1 MKTIDSLENLI
12 GGTPLYRAKKIEE
25 KFNLKSRLYLKLEG
39 FNPAG
44 SIKDRASLYMIK
56 DAKNKGLITD
66 GATIIEPTSGN
77 TGIGVS
83 MLSAYYGYKAVIVM
97 PDTMSIERIKLMQ
110 SYGAKVVLTDGKLG
124 MKGAIQKAKE
134 INQNTPNSIVLGQF
148 ENLANK
154 ESHYQTTAKE
164 IFQDLDGKVDVLIA
178 GIGTGGTIS
187 GCGKFLKEKNANIQ
201 IYGIEPSSSPLLTK
215 NLSGAHKIQGI
226 GANFVPEILDRNVVD
241 KVFTVNDE
249 EAYEYTK
256 LLANTEGLLCG
267 ISSGANL
274 KIAVDVAKT
283 KELENK
289 FIVAIMPDRGERYL
303 SVDNLFKKV
312 F

>member
-1 MKTIDSLENLI
+1 MKTIESLENLI
-12 GGTPLYRAKKIEE
+12 GSTPLYRAKKIEE

-164 IFQDLDGKVDVLIA
+164 IYQDLDGKVDVLIA

-201 IYGIEPSSSPLLTK
+201 IYGVEPSSSPLLT
-215 NLSGAHKIQGI
+215 NNVSGAHKIQGI
-226 GANFVPEILDRNVVD
+226 GANFVPEIFDRKVVD
-241 KVFTVNDE
+241 KVFTVTDE

-303 SVDNLFKKV
+303 SVDNLF
-312 F
+312 

>member
-1 MKTIDSLENLI
+1 MKTIESLENLI
-12 GGTPLYRAKKIEE
+12 GSTPLYRAKKIEE

-124 MKGAIQKAKE
+124 MKGAVQKAKE

-164 IFQDLDGKVDVLIA
+164 IYQDLDGNVDVLIA

-201 IYGIEPSSSPLLTK
+201 IYGVEPSSSPLLTK
-215 NLSGAHKIQGI
+215 NVSGAHKIQGI
-226 GANFVPEILDRNVVD
+226 GANFVPEIFDRKVVD
-241 KVFTVNDE
+241 KVFTVTDE

-303 SVDNLFKKV
+303 SVDNLF
-312 F
+312 

>member
-1 MKTIDSLENLI
+1 MKTIESLENLI
-12 GGTPLYRAKKIEE
+12 GSTPLYRAKKIEE

-77 TGIGVS
+77 TGIGIS

-164 IFQDLDGKVDVLIA
+164 IYQDLDGKVDVLIA

-201 IYGIEPSSSPLLTK
+201 IYGVEPSSSPLLTK
-215 NLSGAHKIQGI
+215 NVSGAHKIQGI
-226 GANFVPEILDRNVVD
+226 GANFVPEIFDRKVVD
-241 KVFTVNDE
+241 KVFTVTDE

-303 SVDNLFKKV
+303 SVDNLF
-312 F
+312 

>member
-303 SVDNLFKKV
+303 SVDNLF
-312 F
+312 

>member
-1 MKTIDSLENLI
+1 MKTIESLENLI
-12 GGTPLYRAKKIEE
+12 GSTPLYRAKKIEE

-164 IFQDLDGKVDVLIA
+164 IYQDLDGKVDVLIA

-201 IYGIEPSSSPLLTK
+201 IYGVEPSGSPLLTK
-215 NLSGAHKIQGI
+215 NVSGAHKIQGI
-226 GANFVPEILDRNVVD
+226 GANFVPEIFDRKVVD
-241 KVFTVNDE
+241 KVFTVTDE

-303 SVDNLFKKV
+303 SVDNLF
-312 F
+312 